1 MPWRKT
7 SRTNPPHSR
16 SRPATVNSDE
26 AARFS
31 AVELRQLLGVAALL
45 LVSLGTHRAQSQE
58 IKVEYNPKENFTAFK
73 DYSWITQ
80 DYYQHPLLALN
91 IMGAVD
97 EELQAKGLK
106 RVEHGGDLI
115 VAAYG
120 AIDSDLNVAYRP
132 EIYSMPGLTG
142 PVWWADGT
150 WVGGSSSAVYIK
162 QGTLVVD
169 IADPHQ
175 RQLKWRGIA
184 HMKLDPKK
192 REKNFERVNKAIEKM
207 FRKYP

>member
-1 MPWRKT
+1 MARYT
-7 SRTNPPHSR
+7 SII
-16 SRPATVNSDE
+16 
-26 AARFS
+26 
-31 AVELRQLLGVAALL
+31 LLILMGANCVLA
-45 LVSLGTHRAQSQE
+45 QE
-58 IKVEYNPKENFTAFK
+58 IKIEYDPKEDFTAFK
-73 DYSWITQ
+73 NYSWITQ
-80 DYYQHPLLALN
+80 EYYQHPLLALN

-97 EELQAKGLK
+97 EQLQAKGLT
-106 RVEHGGDLI
+106 RVEHGGGLI

-142 PVWWADGT
+142 PVWWANGM
-150 WVGGSSSAVYIK
+150 WVPGSSSAVYIK

-175 RQLKWRGIA
+175 KRLKWRGIA
-184 HMKLDPKK
+184 QMKLDSQK

-207 FRKYP
+207 FRKFP